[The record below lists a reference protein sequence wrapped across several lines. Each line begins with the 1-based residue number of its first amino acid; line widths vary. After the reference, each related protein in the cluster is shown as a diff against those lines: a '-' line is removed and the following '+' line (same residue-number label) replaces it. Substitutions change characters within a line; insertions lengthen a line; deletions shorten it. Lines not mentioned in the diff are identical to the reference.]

1 MKRSQLYP
9 SQCRTTQAASLQMKW
24 PKCTNQCQPVA
35 LSRAVSGS
43 ALTHTEKMQRQAL
56 SKPPREAM
64 QNTRAKVNTPNHK
77 GGRPDLTEQARSKR
91 KTKSRRKTR
100 RRFARLLGR
109 PRSQRDLQARPRSP
123 AEDPEAGAARAGRED
138 PEPQLEATRVHGEA
152 EKPSHGCAGH
162 LGTVENECMV
172 PATGCRKGTGPTDA
186 SLGQLSRSHASCCC
200 AWRFGG
206 EPLFAMLGS
215 LC

>member
-43 ALTHTEKMQRQAL
+43 ALTHTEKMQRQTL
-56 SKPPREAM
+56 STPKRD
-64 QNTRAKVNTPNHK
+64 AKHARQSNYSTK
-77 GGRPDLTEQARSKR
+77 ADLTSQKQARKR
-91 KTKSRRKTR
+91 KAES
-100 RRFARLLGR
+100 R

-123 AEDPEAGAARAGRED
+123 EDPEAGAARAGRED

-162 LGTVENECMV
+162 LGTENECMV